1 MPRFRLSSS
10 VLLAT
15 GVAVA
20 ATVWMLTGVGGD
32 NRGAGNSPPASGNP
46 PAETSAPAAR
56 NPRSERSDTVR
67 PGEPARAMRVTVRN
81 SQAQRLTREM
91 AVSARTQANRSVE
104 LRAETEGRIVAL
116 GAERGQ
122 MVSAGDS
129 IAGIDLRERQ
139 ARLEEARAQVAYM
152 ELQHEATQQLRGQQ
166 LAADVQIAESHAQLQ
181 TARATLQQIELDI
194 QRTRI
199 VAPFDAIMQERHVEL
214 GDFVSI
220 GDTIA
225 RLVDTDPM
233 IVVGE
238 VSEREVGF
246 LAPGARGTATAV
258 DGTELEGTVRYLAP
272 VAEEST
278 RTFRI
283 ELAVPN
289 PGGALRAG
297 LSAEM
302 RLQADEIDAHF
313 ISSALLTLSDGGAI
327 GVKVVDEDGI
337 VRFLAT
343 DVVSSDSDGVWVTG
357 LPDTVRIISVGQGFV
372 APGERVEPVDESGSD
387 ATRRR

>member
-15 GVAVA
+15 GVAA
-20 ATVWMLTGVGGD
+20 AAAVWMLTGLGSD
-32 NRGAGNSPPASGNP
+32 NSAPNSPPANGNP
-46 PAETSAPAAR
+46 PAQASAPTTR
-56 NPRSERSDTVR
+56 NPRSERSDTVQ

-81 SQAQRLTREM
+81 SEAQRLTREIT
-91 AVSARTQANRSVE
+91 VSARTQANRSVE

-116 GAERGQ
+116 GAERGRL
-122 MVSAGDS
+122 VSAGDS

-152 ELQHEATQQLRGQQ
+152 ELQNEAAQRLRGQQ

-181 TARATLQQIELDI
+181 TARATLRQIELDI
-194 QRTRI
+194 QRTSI

-214 GDFVSI
+214 GDFVSV

-225 RLVDTDPM
+225 RLVDTNPM

-246 LAPGARGTATAV
+246 LAPGARGTAIAV
-258 DGTELEGTVRYLAP
+258 DGTVLEGTVRYLAP

-289 PGGALRAG
+289 PAGALRAG

-302 RLQADEIDAHF
+302 KLQADELEAHF
-313 ISSALLTLSDGGAI
+313 ISSALLTLSDDGAI
-327 GVKVVDEDGI
+327 GVKVVDEDRI

-343 DVVSSDSDGVWVTG
+343 DVVSSGSDGIWVAG
-357 LPDTVRIISVGQGFV
+357 LPATVRIISVGQGFV
-372 APGERVEPVDESGSD
+372 APGERVEPVAESGSD
-387 ATRRR
+387 AARR

>member
-15 GVAVA
+15 GVAAA
-20 ATVWMLTGVGGD
+20 ATIWMLTGLGSD
-32 NRGAGNSPPASGNP
+32 NRGGRNSPPANGHP
-46 PAETSAPAAR
+46 PAEISASATR
-56 NPRSERSDTVR
+56 NPRSERSDARR
-67 PGEPARAMRVTVRN
+67 PGEPARAMRVTVRD
-81 SQAQRLTREM
+81 SEAQRLTREITL
-91 AVSARTQANRSVE
+91 SARTQANRSVE
-104 LRAETEGRIVAL
+104 LRAETEGRIAAL

-122 MVSAGDS
+122 LVGAGDS
-129 IAGIDLRERQ
+129 IADIDLRERQ
-139 ARLEEARAQVAYM
+139 ARLDEARAQVAYM
-152 ELQHEATQQLRGQQ
+152 TLQHEAAQRLRGQQ
-166 LAADVQIAESHAQLQ
+166 LAADVQIAESHARLQ

-194 QRTRI
+194 QRTHI

-214 GDFVSI
+214 GDFVSV

-225 RLVDTDPM
+225 RLVDTNPM

-246 LAPGARGTATAV
+246 LAPGVRGTATAV

-289 PGGALRAG
+289 PGGTLRAG

-302 RLQADEIDAHF
+302 KLQADEIEAHF
-313 ISSALLTLSDGGAI
+313 ISSALLTLSDEGAI

-337 VRFLAT
+337 VRFVAT
-343 DVVSSDSDGVWVTG
+343 DVVSSGSDGVWVAG
-357 LPDTVRIISVGQGFV
+357 LPPTARIISVGQGFV
-372 APGERVEPVDESGSD
+372 APGERVEPVNESD
-387 ATRRR
+387 AEAARRR